1 MKDAKTIFNLCM
13 SELSLT
19 VAGIQSKIE
28 KIAQLHERV
37 KDENFKLV
45 AEKEDLLK
53 TVESKKKMINNL
65 EERTKILR
73 LAKSLSGVNE
83 SSLDTKLKINELVRE
98 IDKCIALLNR

>member
-1 MKDAKTIFNLCM
+1 M

-37 KDENFKLV
+37 KDENFKLI

-53 TVESKKKMINNL
+53 AIESKKNMINNL
-65 EERTKILR
+65 EERTKILK

-83 SSLDTKLKINELVRE
+83 SSLDTKLKINDLVRE
-98 IDKCIALLNR
+98 IDRCIALLNR

>member
-1 MKDAKTIFNLCM
+1 M

-37 KDENFKLV
+37 KDENFKLI

-53 TVESKKKMINNL
+53 AIESKKNMINNL
-65 EERTKILR
+65 EERTKILK
-73 LAKSLSGVNE
+73 LAKSLSGINE
-83 SSLDTKLKINELVRE
+83 SSLDTKLKINDLVRE
-98 IDKCIALLNR
+98 IDRCIALLNR

>member
-1 MKDAKTIFNLCM
+1 M

-19 VAGIQSKIE
+19 VAGVQSKIE
-28 KIAQLHERV
+28 KIVQLHERV
-37 KDENFKLV
+37 KDENFKLI

-53 TVESKKKMINNL
+53 TIESNKTMINNL
-65 EERTKILR
+65 EERTKMLK

-98 IDKCIALLNR
+98 IDRCIALLNK

>member
-1 MKDAKTIFNLCM
+1 M

-19 VAGIQSKIE
+19 VAGVQSKIE
-28 KIAQLHERV
+28 KIVQLHERV
-37 KDENFKLV
+37 KDENFKLI
-45 AEKEDLLK
+45 AEKEDILK
-53 TVESKKKMINNL
+53 TIESKKKMINNL
-65 EERTKILR
+65 EEKNKILK

>member
-1 MKDAKTIFNLCM
+1 M

-19 VAGIQSKIE
+19 VAGIRSKIE

-37 KDENFKLV
+37 KDENFKLI

-53 TVESKKKMINNL
+53 TVESEKKMINNL
-65 EERTKILR
+65 EERTKILK

>member
-1 MKDAKTIFNLCM
+1 M

-19 VAGIQSKIE
+19 VAGVQSKIE
-28 KIAQLHERV
+28 KIVQLHERV
-37 KDENFKLV
+37 KDENFKLI

-53 TVESKKKMINNL
+53 TIESKKKMINNL
-65 EERTKILR
+65 EERTKMLK

-98 IDKCIALLNR
+98 IDRCIALLNK